1 MSKKKMTLK
10 IDSNLLIAI
19 GVLIASFGTLIVS
32 MKQASIMNEQTEVL
46 LEQSKLN
53 AWPSLSIELHK
64 GFQKNG
70 IDRFSFEISNRGT
83 GPAIIE
89 QTIIK
94 YNGISFKNWAK
105 FYELLHAPDSILT
118 GHGNDIL
125 YNRIISPSEDFTL
138 INWSL
143 NKNLA
148 QFIYKRANNFSIEI
162 CYRSV
167 YGDRWKV
174 YRNGL
179 KSNLEKNYN
188 TEIDACDAS
197 NEVLFEE

>member
-1 MSKKKMTLK
+1 MSKKRITLK
-10 IDSNLLIAI
+10 IDPNLLIAI

-53 AWPSLSIELHK
+53 AWPSLSIEMHK

-70 IDRFSFEISNRGT
+70 INRFSVEISNRGT

-94 YNGISFKNWAK
+94 YNGVSFKNWTE
-105 FYELLHAPDSILT
+105 FYELLHAPDSIRT

-125 YNRIISPSEDFTL
+125 YNRIISPNEDFIL
-138 INWSL
+138 VNWSF
-143 NKNLA
+143 NKKLA
-148 QFIYKRANNFSIEI
+148 RFIYERANNFSVEI
-162 CYRSV
+162 CYKSV
-167 YGDRWKV
+167 YGDLWNV
-174 YRNGL
+174 CRNGL
-179 KSNLEKNYN
+179 KSNLEKNQRKK
-188 TEIDACDAS
+188 IDACDAS